1 MKFTKY
7 HALGNDYLIL
17 QEGLSTHTEIDM
29 PQPELIRWIC
39 DRHHGVGADGILIAV
54 ASLHDRLSPK
64 QERNVTTPP
73 AKAHEEALAPSQKP
87 LIPSPPHPP
96 TDVRMAVR
104 TAARTAVRI
113 LNPDGSE
120 AEKSG
125 NGLRI
130 FARGLFDA
138 GLVGD
143 EPFDIDTL
151 GGRVRCQVLDGGRR
165 VRVGMGVVSF
175 LPPLQF
181 LLEGVRGWGDEE
193 RVPLPPHSLTPS
205 SPHPLLGYPADIGN
219 PHCVFFRE
227 AVSVEETLRL
237 GPLIENDPR
246 FPQRTNVQFAK
257 VIDRHNM
264 QLEIWERGA
273 GYTLASGSSSCAAC
287 AVAVRLGLCDGD
299 IAVHMPGG
307 ILHVEV
313 SPDFHLTQ
321 TGPVA
326 RIAEINWTPDILDP
340 D

>member
-1 MKFTKY
+1 MRFTKY

-17 QEGLSTHTEIDM
+17 QESLSTHTERDM

-54 ASLHDRLSPK
+54 GSLHDRLSPK
-64 QERNVTTPP
+64 QEEGLTTKDTKPTKNHIEEEI
-73 AKAHEEALAPSQKP
+73 ALGKAP
-87 LIPSPPHPP
+87 LIASSPHLPIPPSLIS
-96 TDVRMAVR
+96 
-104 TAARTAVRI
+104 VRI
-113 LNPDGSE
+113 FNPDGSE

-138 GLVGD
+138 GLVGAD
-143 EPFDIDTL
+143 PFDIDTL

-165 VRVGMGVVSF
+165 VRVGMGVVRF

-181 LLEGVRGWGDEE
+181 PLEGVRGWGDEE
-193 RVPLPPHSLTPS
+193 SIPS
-205 SPHPLLGYPADIGN
+205 PPHPLIGHPADIGN
-219 PHCVFFRE
+219 PHCVFIRE
-227 AVSVEETLRL
+227 AISMEETLRL

-257 VIDRHNM
+257 VIDRQNL

-287 AVAVRLGLCDGD
+287 AVAVRLGLCDGN

-321 TGPVA
+321 TGPVT
-326 RIAEINWTPDILDP
+326 RVAEMIWSPDLRDAE
-340 D
+340 